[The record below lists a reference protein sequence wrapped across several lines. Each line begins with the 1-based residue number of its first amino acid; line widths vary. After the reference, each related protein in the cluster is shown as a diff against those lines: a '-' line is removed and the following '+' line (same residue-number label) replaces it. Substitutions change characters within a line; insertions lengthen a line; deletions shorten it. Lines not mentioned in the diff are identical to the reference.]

1 MINARRLKIYI
12 ISTLLILESIV
23 FVNAAVSDKNND
35 AIIGGADGVTR
46 IFLSETDDNHF
57 SDNLIGELGEG
68 IKNRTE
74 LSGAAEDNNGEDN
87 NSADENAEEGNTETE
102 QEENSANDEAL
113 KQAIEEAEDKGLLF
127 LVNKQNPVDED
138 YKPDDLEP
146 IKYYASDRSEACR
159 YMRAEAAGKFHRL
172 VEAAKEDGFT
182 LVMTTAYRSYGFQQ
196 ILWNNYVAN
205 EGEEAASRFSAKP
218 GQSEHQT
225 GLAVDVTSPSVNYEL
240 SYSFGETAEGS
251 WLADN
256 AHRFGFIIRF
266 PEGKEDITGYLYE
279 PWHIRYVGDAA
290 AGMIYKEGLTL
301 EEYLQNK

>member
-12 ISTLLILESIV
+12 ISALLVLESIV
-23 FVNAAVSDKNND
+23 FVNAAVSDKNNAD
-35 AIIGGADGVTR
+35 ILGGADGAAR
-46 IFLSETDDNHF
+46 IFLSDTNEDYF
-57 SDNLIGELGEG
+57 LDNLIGELGEG
-68 IKNRTE
+68 IRNRAE
-74 LSGAAEDNNGEDN
+74 LSGEAEDNNGVDN
-87 NSADENAEEGNTETE
+87 NNADEITEEGNTETE
-102 QEENSANDEAL
+102 IEENSANDEAL
-113 KQAIEEAEDKGLLF
+113 EQAIEEAGEKGLLF
-127 LVNKQNPVDED
+127 LVNKQNPVDKD

-159 YMRAEAAGKFHRL
+159 YMRAEAAEQFHKL
-172 VEAAKEDGFT
+172 VEAAKESGYT

-225 GLAVDVTSPSVNYEL
+225 GLAVDVTSPSVDYEL

-279 PWHIRYVGDAA
+279 PWHIRYVGEAV
-290 AGMIYKEGLTL
+290 AGDMHNKGLTL
-301 EEYLQNK
+301 EEYLQ